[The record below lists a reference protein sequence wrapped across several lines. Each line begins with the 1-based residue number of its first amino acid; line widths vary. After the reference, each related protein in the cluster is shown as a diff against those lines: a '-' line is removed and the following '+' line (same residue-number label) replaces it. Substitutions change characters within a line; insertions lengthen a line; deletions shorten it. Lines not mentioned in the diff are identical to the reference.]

1 MSTSTWRIGLPIPTT
16 TAMASA
22 WDWPAIDPPQGKTES
37 SRAAVALWKGTPGSE
52 EERDGGVQPG
62 LEALH
67 GITEGALRL
76 LENYPW
82 PGNVRELENVIE
94 RAVVLCHGGTIGT
107 GLLDL
112 RQPGTAPTEPGTVR
126 LDEAM
131 DRLEREMILRA
142 LDETRQVKARAARLL
157 GVSERS
163 LWYKLRKH
171 GLS

>member
-1 MSTSTWRIGLPIPTT
+1 
-16 TAMASA
+16 
-22 WDWPAIDPPQGKTES
+22 
-37 SRAAVALWKGTPGSE
+37 
-52 EERDGGVQPG
+52 
-62 LEALH
+62 
-67 GITEGALRL
+67 
-76 LENYPW
+76 
-82 PGNVRELENVIE
+82 VRELENVIE
-94 RAVVLCHGGTIGT
+94 RAVVLCRGGTIGT

-112 RQPGTAPTEPGTVR
+112 RQPGAPQAEPGTVR

>member
-1 MSTSTWRIGLPIPTT
+1 VVEIALPPLRERREDIPYL
-16 TAMASA
+16 
-22 WDWPAIDPPQGKTES
+22 
-37 SRAAVALWKGTPGSE
+37 AAHFLRRFAGARS
-52 EERDGGVQPG
+52 GGVP
-62 LEALH
+62 

-76 LENYPW
+76 LESYPW

-94 RAVVLCHGGTIGT
+94 RAVVLCRGGTIGT

-112 RQPGTAPTEPGTVR
+112 RQPRTAPNEPGAVR

-131 DRLEREMILRA
+131 DRLEREMVLRA

-157 GVSERS
+157 GVSERT

-171 GLS
+171 GL